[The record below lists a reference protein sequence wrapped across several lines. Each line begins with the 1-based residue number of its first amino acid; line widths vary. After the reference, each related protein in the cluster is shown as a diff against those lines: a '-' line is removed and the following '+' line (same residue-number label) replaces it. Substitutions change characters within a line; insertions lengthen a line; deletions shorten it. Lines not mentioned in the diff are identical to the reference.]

1 MFPGQGT
8 KQSKGENAGKRGKT
22 MAKSGQINKLLGVF
36 MNYRGSVK
44 LNSGY
49 EIKAEQYPNAGS
61 QYSAGQYG
69 AGTSAT
75 ATLSPTVAKSVIMML
90 GGKMADETMGVC
102 AYDAQLKKGYAEERS
117 TFTGQETCDICVYA
131 PASGS
136 VMAGTVDRTTGDV
149 SKYEIGFGGR
159 KGTVIMLAL
168 MPYVLQDAEAK
179 SLYDDLRATA
189 LSSGLDLANMDVG
202 AQADILT
209 RLATLSDN
217 IYFRLKNGSLKLHV
231 EGAGGVSAISEFN
244 VASLDN
250 GAYSPNPTLPLM
262 GGKGFEVLV
271 KGASSGS
278 AGVNVA
284 VDRNTFLS
292 GYKLDPNR
300 KLGKRERLLVPELP
314 TWYEIPQQAAVAARN
329 IKMSTT
335 KTRPQRNVL
344 LKGPAGTGK
353 TQMSKAIAS
362 ALGLPYTHETCDAGM
377 ELFNLVGTILPATN
391 GVPDMTPEE
400 LAAQID
406 LPTVED
412 VYFDYQ
418 DAYFK
423 ITGDKEIP
431 AGLTESEVITL
442 LFNKQMD
449 IIKSMCA
456 KGTEGNDFVYVP
468 SELIKAVKYGWVC
481 EVQEPTVIIQP
492 GVLPGLNSLLEGG
505 SISLPTGEIVERHP
519 DSVIIFTTNTDY
531 EGCRPLNESVLDRF
545 PMKFF
550 IDLPNQATLIARAM
564 KVTGI
569 TDSTLITNCLNVL
582 NETREYLLGQGCGVG
597 NVGPRT
603 LYDWLDAISMGSD
616 PVAEA
621 EYTLLASATDD
632 EELKAYIR
640 ENILETT
647 F

>member
-1 MFPGQGT
+1 M
-8 KQSKGENAGKRGKT
+8 AKRGQV
-22 MAKSGQINKLLGVF
+22 SKLLGVF

-44 LNSGY
+44 TQGGC
-49 EIKAEQYPNAGS
+49 EITSQQFPNCGS
-61 QYSAGQYG
+61 MYSAGQGGTGTG
-69 AGTSAT
+69 ATS
-75 ATLSPTVAKSVIMML
+75 TLSPTVTKAVLMAL
-90 GGKMADETMGVC
+90 GGKMDADTVGVTV
-102 AYDAQLKKGYAEERS
+102 YDKNVKKGYAEERS
-117 TFTGQETCDICVYA
+117 SYTGKETVDIAVYA

-136 VMAGTVDRTTGDV
+136 IMAGTVDRSTGDV
-149 SKYEIGFGGR
+149 TPFEISFGGR
-159 KGTVIMLAL
+159 KGTVIMLAML
-168 MPYVLQDAEAK
+168 PFILQDAEAK
-179 SLYDDLRATA
+179 AIYDDLRGTPLAA
-189 LSSGLDLANMDVG
+189 GKDLADLDPRD
-202 AQADILT
+202 QQEIFKKLS
-209 RLATLSDN
+209 TLSDN
-217 IYFRLKNGSLKLHV
+217 IYFRLKNGSLKLHC
-231 EGAGGVSAISEFN
+231 EGAGGTSDIQEFTQT
-244 VASLDN
+244 SLDAGSYAPVAN
-250 GAYSPNPTLPLM
+250 LVPM
-262 GGKGFEVLV
+262 GSKAFEVLV
-271 KGASSGS
+271 KGASGKA
-278 AGVNVA
+278 AGANVS
-284 VDRNTFLS
+284 VDRNVFLTA
-292 GYKLDPNR
+292 YKLDPGR
-300 KLGKRERLLVPELP
+300 KLGKREKLLVPELP
-314 TWYEIPQQAAVAARN
+314 AWYEIPQQAAVVARN
-329 IKMSTT
+329 IKMSSK

-353 TQMSKAIAS
+353 TQMSKAIAT

-391 GVPDMTPEE
+391 GVPDMTAEE
-400 LAAQID
+400 LAAQLD

-412 VYFDYQ
+412 VYFDFK
-418 DAYFK
+418 DAYFRL
-423 ITGDKEIP
+423 TGEKEVP

-569 TDSTLITNCLNVL
+569 TDTTLITNCLHVL
-582 NETREYLLGQGCGVG
+582 DETREYLLGQGCGVG

-616 PVAEA
+616 PVTEA

>member
-1 MFPGQGT
+1 
-8 KQSKGENAGKRGKT
+8 
-22 MAKSGQINKLLGVF
+22 MARSGQINKLMSAF
-36 MNYRGSVK
+36 MNYKGSVETEK
-44 LNSGY
+44 GFVIDSQQFPSSG
-49 EIKAEQYPNAGS
+49 S
-61 QYSAGQYG
+61 MYSAGQNG
-69 AGTSAT
+69 SGFAAT
-75 ATLSPTVAKSVIMML
+75 ATLSPTVAKAVIL
-90 GGKMADETMGVC
+90 ACGGRMKNDTVGVTVF
-102 AYDAQLKKGYAEERS
+102 DKNVKKGYAEEKS
-117 TFTGQETCDICVYA
+117 CFTGQETVDIAVYSS
-131 PASGS
+131 ASGS
-136 VMAGTVDRTTGDV
+136 IVAGTIDRSTGDV
-149 SKYEIGFGGR
+149 SKFEISFGGR
-159 KGTVIMLAL
+159 KGTVLMLAML
-168 MPYVLQDAEAK
+168 PYIIQDAEAK
-179 SLYDDLRATA
+179 QLYDDIRRVLAGKDMA
-189 LSSGLDLANMDVG
+189 DLSASDQQDV
-202 AQADILT
+202 LKK
-209 RLATLSDN
+209 LATLSDN
-217 IYFRLKNGSLKLHV
+217 VYFRLKNGVLKLHV
-231 EGAGGVSAISEFN
+231 EGAGGVSNISEFQQ
-244 VASLDN
+244 ASLDS
-250 GAYSPNPTLPLM
+250 GAYAPNPSLTLM
-262 GGKGFEVLV
+262 GGKTFEVLV
-271 KGASSGS
+271 KGAPTGA
-278 AGVNVA
+278 AGVNA
-284 VDRNTFLS
+284 SVDRNTFLTS
-292 GYKLDPNR
+292 YKLNPNR

-353 TQMSKAIAS
+353 TQMSKAIAA

-400 LAAQID
+400 LAAKLD

-412 VYFDYQ
+412 VYFDCE
-418 DAYFK
+418 DAYFRL
-423 ITGDKEIP
+423 TGDKAP

-442 LFNKQMD
+442 LFNKQME
-449 IIKSMCA
+449 IIKSMCS

-519 DSVIIFTTNTDY
+519 DSVIVFTTNTDY

-550 IDLPNQATLIARAM
+550 IDLPNEATLIARAS
-564 KVTGI
+564 KVTGV
-569 TDSTLITNCLNVL
+569 TDTTLIQNCLHVL

-597 NVGPRT
+597 NVGPRL

-616 PVAEA
+616 PVTEA

-640 ENILETT
+640 ENILELA